1 MIFIS
6 ILTLI
11 VAKALPLL
19 NKQISSIHFTR
30 IASIIFIYTGAITL
44 NCLYIQSI
52 GSGIGIYSGL
62 FHITQISQLIEIFLF
77 IIGGLI
83 LTGWPLVLPELSIPI
98 KENINDLTSSP
109 LKASI
114 SFAQEERDEVIIK
127 NNPSHHY
134 HPCSQCHGNEGKDRV
149 DSANGVTGGQ
159 YQSSVLISPEQNF
172 LESHKLVSSR
182 RPTAVATVES
192 YSTDYSIIVL
202 FSILGSS
209 LLISSF
215 DLISLYLSI
224 ELQSFGLYVLSTL
237 YRDSESSTSAGL
249 KYFLLGGLSSCLILL
264 GSGLIYSYTGVTNF
278 ESLYLLNS
286 ISDID
291 QQYVIQGLSLGLII
305 IFVGFLF
312 KIAAAPLHN
321 WSPDVYDGTPT
332 IVTTW
337 LTIIPK
343 ISILIFL
350 LELQSQIGII
360 GGIKTKIISN
370 TGYLTT
376 VDSMPSFLHI
386 EGLAS
391 LGTAF
396 SASLAPVA
404 VVIGLPVLKTLLLI
418 SSILSLIIGSL
429 LGLAQIRIK
438 RLLAYSTIS
447 HIGFLLLALA
457 INTEQSI
464 DSFLFY
470 LIQYTITNLN
480 VFLIILALTYIIYA
494 SNHSSY
500 YTSQAGVSL
509 VDLKVNTGGASL
521 PSGRQFE
528 TGNIRDIRYISELKG
543 LFFSNPLLSLSLGIC
558 LFSMAGIPPLI
569 GFFSKQFV
577 LYSALQNGYYFISLI
592 AIIVSVI
599 SASYY
604 LKIIKVLHTFEDI
617 TLETNKAQKLLANV
631 ESLYT
636 NTAPQPRGAELKV
649 DNNLDYRRLVF
660 IQSKY
665 TLTNTHSFL
674 ISSLTLIILL
684 FFIKPSIILNS
695 TQLLSLSLFY
705 I

>member
-19 NKQISSIHFTR
+19 NNKISSIHFTR

-83 LTGWPLVLPELSIPI
+83 LIGWPQVLPIPPLLVALQRQPLSEDRRSAGEGGRKKDTNLLYP
-98 KENINDLTSSP
+98 NLP
-109 LKASI
+109 LQI
-114 SFAQEERDEVIIK
+114 
-127 NNPSHHY
+127 
-134 HPCSQCHGNEGKDRV
+134 
-149 DSANGVTGGQ
+149 
-159 YQSSVLISPEQNF
+159 EQNS
-172 LESHKLVSSR
+172 LESSKKFLFT
-182 RPTAVATVES
+182 PWPAALGAKAES

-360 GGIKTKIISN
+360 GGIKTKILSG

-376 VDSMPSFLHI
+376 IESMPSLLSL
-386 EGLAS
+386 EGGFAL
-391 LGTAF
+391 
-396 SASLAPVA
+396 
-404 VVIGLPVLKTLLLI
+404 IGLPVLKTLLLI

-480 VFLIILALTYIIYA
+480 IFLIILALSYIIYA
-494 SNHSSY
+494 PTQTSSPLFGSMHSIEKDY
-500 YTSQAGVSL
+500 
-509 VDLKVNTGGASL
+509 DLKILNTKI
-521 PSGRQFE
+521 
-528 TGNIRDIRYISELKG
+528 GNIRDIGYISELKG

-604 LKIIKVLHTFEDI
+604 LKIIKVI
-617 TLETNKAQKLLANV
+617 
-631 ESLYT
+631 YT
-636 NTAPQPRGAELKV
+636 NEPIN
-649 DNNLDYRRLVF
+649 DNNLVPITSLQRTCGPRTRVAF
-660 IQSKY
+660 AFAPMATGRGEAPQSREKDEQKN

>member
-30 IASIIFIYTGAITL
+30 IASIIFIYTGAITF

-83 LTGWPLVLPELSIPI
+83 LIGWPQVLPLNPI
-98 KENINDLTSSP
+98 NKNISDLTS
-109 LKASI
+109 ANNFGANA
-114 SFAQEERDEVIIK
+114 SFAEAT
-127 NNPSHHY
+127 NNSV
-134 HPCSQCHGNEGKDRV
+134 STFAFAKAKDQVEARV
-149 DSANGVTGGQ
+149 EN
-159 YQSSVLISPEQNF
+159 
-172 LESHKLVSSR
+172 
-182 RPTAVATVES
+182 

-343 ISILIFL
+343 ISILILL

-360 GGIKTKIISN
+360 GGIKTKILSS
-370 TGYLTT
+370 TGYLTNAVAT
-376 VDSMPSFLHI
+376 IENVPLQIDGIAFLSNTI
-386 EGLAS
+386 
-391 LGTAF
+391 
-396 SASLAPVA
+396 SASLV
-404 VVIGLPVLKTLLLI
+404 GLPVLKTLLLI

-480 VFLIILALTYIIYA
+480 IFLIILALTYLIYA
-494 SNHSSY
+494 REKDKIGSI
-500 YTSQAGVSL
+500 
-509 VDLKVNTGGASL
+509 K
-521 PSGRQFE
+521 
-528 TGNIRDIRYISELKG
+528 DIRYISELKG

-592 AIIVSVI
+592 AIIMSVI

-604 LKIIKVLHTFEDI
+604 LKIIKVLHTSEDNVD
-617 TLETNKAQKLLANV
+617 NKALKAM
-631 ESLYT
+631 
-636 NTAPQPRGAELKV
+636 APQIQIFNSTL
-649 DNNLDYRRLVF
+649 NLT
-660 IQSKY
+660 QSKY

>member
-19 NKQISSIHFTR
+19 NNQISSIHFTR

-83 LTGWPLVLPELSIPI
+83 LIGWPQVLPIPAGGTGGETKNTNLLSPNLPLQI
-98 KENINDLTSSP
+98 EQTSLEST
-109 LKASI
+109 
-114 SFAQEERDEVIIK
+114 FAL
-127 NNPSHHY
+127 
-134 HPCSQCHGNEGKDRV
+134 
-149 DSANGVTGGQ
+149 ANGK
-159 YQSSVLISPEQNF
+159 SRAKEKNF
-172 LESHKLVSSR
+172 LF
-182 RPTAVATVES
+182 TES

-360 GGIKTKIISN
+360 GGIKTKILSG

-376 VDSMPSFLHI
+376 IESIPSLLSV
-386 EGLAS
+386 EGGFAL
-391 LGTAF
+391 
-396 SASLAPVA
+396 
-404 VVIGLPVLKTLLLI
+404 IGLPVLKTLLLI

-480 VFLIILALTYIIYA
+480 IFLIILALSYIIYA
-494 SNHSSY
+494 PTQTSSPLFGSMLGIEKDY
-500 YTSQAGVSL
+500 
-509 VDLKVNTGGASL
+509 DLKILNTKI
-521 PSGRQFE
+521 
-528 TGNIRDIRYISELKG
+528 GNIRDIGYISELKG

-604 LKIIKVLHTFEDI
+604 LKIIKVI
-617 TLETNKAQKLLANV
+617 
-631 ESLYT
+631 YT
-636 NTAPQPRGAELKV
+636 NEPIN
-649 DNNLDYRRLVF
+649 DNNLVPITSLAIAKGKSRAKDE
-660 IQSKY
+660 QKN

>member
-6 ILTLI
+6 ILILI

-19 NKQISSIHFTR
+19 NKKISSIHFTR

-83 LTGWPLVLPELSIPI
+83 LIGWPQVLPELSISI
-98 KENINDLTSSP
+98 KKNINDLNSYPS
-109 LKASI
+109 KASI
-114 SFAQEERDEVIIK
+114 SFSPFALAKAREEGSERDEVIIT
-127 NNPSHHY
+127 NNPC
-134 HPCSQCHGNEGKDRV
+134 HPDN
-149 DSANGVTGGQ
+149 GQ
-159 YQSSVLISPEQNF
+159 YKSAPSVLISPEQNS

-182 RPTAVATVES
+182 CLES

-291 QQYVIQGLSLGLII
+291 QQYIIQGLSLGLII

-360 GGIKTKIISN
+360 GGIKTKIISS

-376 VDSMPSFLHI
+376 VDIMPSFLHI

-391 LGTAF
+391 LGTTL

-480 VFLIILALTYIIYA
+480 VFLIILALTYITYA

-500 YTSQAGVSL
+500 YATKAGL
-509 VDLKVNTGGASL
+509 GFFYLKVNTGSL
-521 PSGRQFE
+521 PLLQRFE

-617 TLETNKAQKLLANV
+617 TLETNKAPKLLANV
-631 ESLYT
+631 ESFYT
-636 NTAPQPRGAELKV
+636 NTLRGDELKV
-649 DNNLDYRRLVF
+649 DNNLDSRRLVF